1 MKNIIYTIFLFFALT
16 SCINDDSRDA
26 NTLLPELS
34 IEGSDSEEMP
44 VYNVY
49 FGTESL
55 VIDPKVKATS
65 KNLKYEWSV
74 GEYNTILLK
83 RKVHITYILPLPM
96 ISLEM

>member
-44 VYNVY
+44 QNQ
-49 FGTESL
+49 FRTDTEL
-55 VIDPKVKATS
+55 FF
-65 KNLKYEWSV
+65 
-74 GEYNTILLK
+74 
-83 RKVHITYILPLPM
+83 
-96 ISLEM
+96 